1 MKKLLIFL
9 FSILISFNSY
19 GEWIEIAEVAS
30 SGDTFYIDDQTINER
45 GGYVYF
51 WTLQDNVKPDDY
63 GDLSGIAYY
72 EGDCIKKRFKYLSL
86 TFYSQPMGAGNSTTE
101 GVDNQWEYTPPGS
114 IGETLLYY
122 VCDYVK

>member
-1 MKKLLIFL
+1 MKKLLILL

-19 GEWIEIAEVAS
+19 GEWIHTTNNAS
-30 SGDTFYIDDQTINER
+30 SGDIYYVDDQTISER

-51 WTLQDNVKPDDY
+51 WTLQDKVKPDDD

-72 EGDCIKKRFKYLSL
+72 EGDCSMLRFKYLSL
-86 TFYSQPMGAGNSTTE
+86 NFYSQPMGGGNSTK
-101 GVDNQWEYTPPGS
+101 VDIDNDWRYQPPGS
-114 IGETLLYY
+114 VGEALLDY